1 MSRLSLAFFTTAAL
15 FVLGGMIWGIQMGM
29 SGNMTMAPA
38 HAHLNLVGWASMGL
52 MGAFY
57 GYAGDRAPKLLG
69 WANYAVSTLAVV
81 VMVPSLAVLLATT
94 NHANPGV
101 IVGSILA
108 FTGMALFFASIVA
121 VWRAPAQMQTRAQ
134 AAAA

>member
-15 FVLGGMIWGIQMGM
+15 FVLAGMVWGIQMGV
-29 SGNMTMAPA
+29 SGNMIEAPA
-38 HAHLNLVGWASMGL
+38 HAHLNLVGWATMGL

-69 WANYAVSTLAVV
+69 WLNYAVSTVAVL
-81 VMVPSLAVLLATT
+81 VMVPSLALLLATS
-94 NHANPGV
+94 NKPNAGV

-108 FTGMALFFASIVA
+108 FAGMALFLASIIA
-121 VWRAPAQMQTRAQ
+121 VWRAPAPATA
-134 AAAA
+134 